1 MERLL
6 GRFVQ
11 EDKRGGRL
19 TSARQIDLQ
28 LNQRTHMAV
37 GRYVHWTFK
46 DCVVRGAGFGRP
58 NLPTA
63 ASFDERSVKSRRI
76 AIHHICRPGLTGRP
90 GQLILHPK

>member
-28 LNQRTHMAV
+28 LNHRTHEAV
-37 GRYVHWTFK
+37 VSRLQWTFK
-46 DCVVRGAGFGRP
+46 DWVVRGTGFGRP

-63 ASFDERSVKSRRI
+63 ASFDELSFKSRRI
-76 AIHHICRPGLTGRP
+76 AIPHFCRPGLTGRP